1 MKQDYLGVW
10 RAYRLGTEAAQHED
24 DKGRSTHRRWRVS
37 FRSRLIKEKRGGGG
51 RGVWKLVY
59 SPTHLCFTYRGD
71 ATMSSAGLS
80 TSLNKETTEQ
90 TVFSMSSV
98 NPCVWKYREYF
109 SVKICSEIMFRSWV
123 REINRRK
130 IERNPMGWI
139 FCKFNRKSTPTF
151 KKRIK

>member
-1 MKQDYLGVW
+1 MKQDYRGVW
-10 RAYRLGTEAAQHED
+10 RAYRLGTEAAQHDD

-59 SPTHLCFTYRGD
+59 SRAHLCFTYRGD

-109 SVKICSEIMFRSWV
+109 SVKICSEAGWGK
-123 REINRRK
+123 NRRK
-130 IERNPMGWI
+130 KEKNPMGWI
-139 FCKFNRKSTPTF
+139 FRKFNRKSTLTF
-151 KKRIK
+151 